1 MSAQTLPRTA
11 LRGRSR
17 SSNDELAKSL
27 GYLSIGLGLVEVLAP
42 RLLCRAIGLVGRE
55 GLVRAYGAREI
66 ATGVAILNSHDPT
79 PWIWGRVAGDAL
91 DLATLSTAGGGGGRE
106 GRNAIIAM
114 AVVAGVTAVDV
125 ICASGLKAE
134 KGGRSTAVAD
144 YSDRSGFPESARAM
158 RGAAKDFVV
167 PKDMRVPDAL
177 RADVFERRARPDAAS
192 IGSDAMVPRS
202 AAEQQAPG
210 R

>member
-1 MSAQTLPRTA
+1 MSSQTLSRTA

-17 SSNDELAKSL
+17 SGNDELAKGL
-27 GYLSIGLGLVEVLAP
+27 GYFSIGLGLVELLAP
-42 RLLCRAIGLVGRE
+42 QFLCRAIGLDGRE

-79 PWIWGRVAGDAL
+79 PWIWGRAVGDAL
-91 DLATLSTAGGGGGRE
+91 DLATLSTAGEGGETER
-106 GRNAIIAM
+106 RNATIAM
-114 AVVAGVTAVDV
+114 AVVVGVTAIDV

-144 YSDRSGFPESARAM
+144 YSDRSGFPKSARAM

-167 PKDMRVPDAL
+167 PKDMRVPDPL
-177 RADVFERRARPDAAS
+177 RADVFERRAQPSGPKRATS
-192 IGSDAMVPRS
+192 SDGNR
-202 AAEQQAPG
+202 
-210 R
+210 